1 MKFLVTGEFEFEVE
15 ADNVEEA
22 KEIVDDKLT
31 LDNTVHDVQLTDRGL
46 DDLGVQQWSSMY

>member
-31 LDNTVHDVQLTDRGL
+31 LDNTVHDVQVTDRGL
-46 DDLGVQQWSSMY
+46 DDLGVQQ